1 MKLLLLGANGQLGQE
16 LRRALPEVGEVKACD
31 RFEVDLTD
39 TQSVLLAF
47 EKFNPDIVINAAAYT
62 AVDKAE
68 TNCSQ
73 AFSVNADAVRFLA
86 REVERRGIW
95 LIHYSTDYIFDGR
108 KDEAYRETDATNPI
122 NVYGE
127 SKLAGEQA
135 VTASGSKHLIFRTSW
150 VIGKDGNNF
159 AKTILKLATDR
170 DSLNVINDQTGV
182 PTSPAL
188 ISKVTVSAIKAIE
201 NGDAW
206 LVGIYHLAPKGKTTW
221 FGVAEVLLDIANN
234 SSIGLSTRSSQIKT
248 TTTSEYPTAAKRPL
262 NSSLNTD
269 KLAQYL
275 SFELPHWKDD
285 FFVTAKSIIKEF
297 KII

>member
-31 RFEVDLTD
+31 RYEVDLTD
-39 TQSVLLAF
+39 TQSVLLAL
-47 EKFNPDIVINAAAYT
+47 ETFNPDIVINAAAYT

-68 TNCSQ
+68 TNCIQ

-86 REVERRGIW
+86 NEVEKRGIW

-108 KDEAYRETDATNPI
+108 KDDAYRETDPTNPV

-135 VTASGSKHLIFRTSW
+135 VIAKGSKYLIFRTSW

-159 AKTILKLATDR
+159 AKTILKLASGHDT
-170 DSLNVINDQTGV
+170 LNVINDQIGV

-188 ISKVTVSAIKAIE
+188 ISKVTVSAINAIK

-221 FGVAEVLLDIANN
+221 FGVAEVLLDIATN
-234 SSIGLSTRSSQIKT
+234 SNIELSTRTTQIKAT
-248 TTTSEYPTAAKRPL
+248 ITAEYPTAAKRPL
-262 NSSLNTD
+262 NSCLNTD
-269 KLAQYL
+269 KLAEYL

-297 KII
+297 KAV